1 MLFTSSFSERATP
14 NSRVKKLRAK
24 WLLSLLHRQPQK
36 SGSSLD
42 FEFLR
47 ECTKINK
54 IRPKFY
60 YSTKIEI
67 KMTYLVF
74 VFCYYCLFAS
84 RAIWKPFYR
93 RLIFWVVLT
102 VRKMGRLRTL
112 KLTVPARSSKL
123 AKIAVKGSV
132 DNLSFPSMLLESQI
146 SSQPLAKR
154 LILTFFHQ
162 SFLSRDAYDRAFGR
176 DVIDGRSQLTSQR
189 QSTSVRGGAQSIA
202 SFIARSTVG
211 GFLGPF
217 DQGVRS

>member
-1 MLFTSSFSERATP
+1 MVSQSSAQAAP
-14 NSRVKKLRAK
+14 KK
-24 WLLSLLHRQPQK
+24 W
-36 SGSSLD
+36 
-42 FEFLR
+42 EFVGLWIFKR
-47 ECTKINK
+47 MYENKQIK

-102 VRKMGRLRTL
+102 VRKMGRLGTL

-189 QSTSVRGGAQSIA
+189 QSTSVRGGHSP
-202 SFIARSTVG
+202 SRVSSRGARWEGSWVHLT
-211 GFLGPF
+211 
-217 DQGVRS
+217 RA